1 MKNIISTTPAE
12 TEAVG
17 VSLASLLSP
26 GDVVALYGG
35 LGAGKTAFVRG
46 LATGLG
52 ITAEIS
58 SPTFALV
65 HDYGTGIDGTSLVHF
80 DMYRVTGWDDL
91 DAAGFY
97 DYLDRRVILAVEWA
111 ENIESALP
119 AGVWRVTLTR
129 LDDTRRRIEIELA

>member
-1 MKNIISTTPAE
+1 VKNIISTTPAE